1 MEGTKATQGTRDFG
15 SGLVDDRVNV
25 KREKFI
31 LFCLTGMMAGV
42 ASVLLTSRLGS
53 TRPSIAQGFELEAIT
68 MVVLGGVAITGGAGT
83 IPGVVLA
90 ALIMGLVTFGF
101 GLLNVPGIVMS
112 IFVGAMLIVVIAF
125 PILWKRFMWV
135 LKK

>member
-1 MEGTKATQGTRDFG
+1 
-15 SGLVDDRVNV
+15 
-25 KREKFI
+25 
-31 LFCLTGMMAGV
+31 
-42 ASVLLTSRLGS
+42 
-53 TRPSIAQGFELEAIT
+53 

-101 GLLNVPGIVMS
+101 GLLNVPGIVLS
-112 IFVGAMLIVVIAF
+112 IFVGLLLIGVIAM
-125 PILWKRFMWV
+125 PILWKRFIWV